1 MFEHRRQ
8 PLASRR
14 RFAVRVAACL
24 GVAAGIDVLAVVIG
38 TVGYH
43 CLEGL
48 DWLTACVNAAM
59 VISGDGLINP
69 PLTSGGK
76 VFSIFDA
83 LVGVITFVLMAGVV
97 LAPVVHRLLH
107 SFHLDV
113 REP

>member
-14 RFAVRVAACL
+14 KFVARVAACL
-24 GVAAGIDVLAVVIG
+24 GIAVGIDALAVVIG
-38 TVGYH
+38 TAGYH
-43 CLEGL
+43 HLEKQG
-48 DWLTACVNAAM
+48 WLTACANAAM
-59 VISGDGLINP
+59 VISGDGLMNP
-69 PLTSGGK
+69 PVTSAGK

-83 LVGVITFVLMAGVV
+83 LVGVIAFVLMAGVV

-113 REP
+113 GSE